1 MTNSHKIIHKFN
13 VIILENKLKVSIGCD
28 HGGFDL
34 KLVIAEWLKD
44 NKFIVIDLG
53 NEVYNINDDYPD
65 FAERVSRNVV
75 AGISDKGIIICGSG
89 VGACIAANKILGAR
103 ASVCH
108 DTYYARQGVEH
119 DNMNILCLSARVIG
133 EQLAKELISAF
144 LSATFLN
151 ESRYNKRLE
160 KIKNLEN
167 KK

>member
-1 MTNSHKIIHKFN
+1 LINSLKIIHKFN
-13 VIILENKLKVSIGCD
+13 IIIFENKLKVSIGCD

-34 KLVIAEWLKD
+34 KLIIAAWLKD
-44 NKFIVIDLG
+44 CKYIVIDLG

-75 AGISDKGIIICGSG
+75 AGNSDKGIIICGSG
-89 VGACIAANKILGAR
+89 VGACIAANKIKGAR

-108 DTYYARQGVEH
+108 DTYSARQGVEH
-119 DNMNILCLSARVIG
+119 DNMNILCLGARVIG

-144 LSATFLN
+144 LGATFLN

-167 KK
+167 KQ